1 MRDRYHTSGGC
12 QIVWT
17 LLWNDN
23 NGMEVHASATDGGD
37 TDVRATDGGDVAAP
51 VRRPNG
57 TDISVTDGGDVTTVG
72 GEDTG
77 VIRDRHWRDA

>member
-1 MRDRYHTSGGC
+1 MILATLTSHPKILGAGGWGGEHLIATPLGLVVMC
-12 QIVWT
+12 T
-17 LLWNDN
+17 
-23 NGMEVHASATDGGD
+23 GMAT
-37 TDVRATDGGDVAAP
+37 

-77 VIRDRHWRDA
+77 VIRDSHWRDA